1 MAERLRRGEAAAIL
15 GLIPKLGDRFERAVE
30 ALHRCQGRVIVTGM
44 GKSGIIGRK
53 IAATL
58 ASTGTPAYFLHPA
71 EGVHGDLG
79 MVARGDV
86 VLALSNS
93 GETDEVLAI
102 LPPLKPLGVPIVL
115 LTGNPG
121 STLAR
126 QCQVVLDVRV
136 A

>member
-1 MAERLRRGEAAAIL
+1 MGAPKWPPNPQRSLLGVGRVSDLRRIAERVLRLEAEAIL

-71 EGVHGDLG
+71 EGV
-79 MVARGDV
+79 
-86 VLALSNS
+86 
-93 GETDEVLAI
+93 
-102 LPPLKPLGVPIVL
+102 
-115 LTGNPG
+115 
-121 STLAR
+121 
-126 QCQVVLDVRV
+126 
-136 A
+136 